1 MQFQEVMNYAKQPFY
16 PNFAEERLGTGP
28 KQYIPKMFKS
38 EKKKNPSIFIN
49 FYLFLYLLA

>member
-38 EKKKNPSIFIN
+38 EKKKNPTIFIN

>member
-38 EKKKNPSIFIN
+38 EKKKIPA
-49 FYLFLYLLA
+49 YLLTFIYFFIC